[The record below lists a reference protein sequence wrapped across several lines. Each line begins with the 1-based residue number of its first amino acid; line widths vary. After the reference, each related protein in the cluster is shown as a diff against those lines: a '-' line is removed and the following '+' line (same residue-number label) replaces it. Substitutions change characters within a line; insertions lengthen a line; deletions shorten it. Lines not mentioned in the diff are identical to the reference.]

1 MELIL
6 ITSYV
11 IFFLAFL
18 YFSYKMLYY
27 FIHLRMILYFIIT
40 LLALI
45 LSFVGVIAEYSSLNC
60 LAFAPVWVYCILI
73 SSIFYVSTKHTY
85 FLSGIFLFSF
95 LALFTEFAYYSY
107 FLIKFFLIFYI
118 IYIYIKSN
126 YEIFFV
132 WLSIFL
138 LYTLIIR
145 LVNCEAIF
153 HNVISNV
160 FGSLLLFYASKFK
173 IKLRRFCYG
182 FSGEFNKRR
191 F

>member
-27 FIHLRMILYFIIT
+27 FIHLRMTLYFIIT
-40 LLALI
+40 FLALI
-45 LSFVGVIAEYSSLNC
+45 LSSVGVIAEYSSLNY
-60 LAFAPVWVYCILI
+60 LAFAPVWVYCILV

-95 LALFTEFAYYSY
+95 LALFTKFAYYSY

-118 IYIYIKSN
+118 IYIYRKSN

-132 WLSIFL
+132 WLFIFL

-145 LVNCEAIF
+145 LVSCDAIF